1 MAFMHIPEPEK
12 NDCMSVYGVSTM
24 ESGLVYIKFETPA
37 YEIQN
42 QNKYK

>member
-12 NDCMSVYGVSTM
+12 NDCIPVYGALTM
-24 ESGLVYIKFETPA
+24 EFGLLYIKFETPA
-37 YEIQN
+37 YEIQI